1 MNNFILGIES
11 STNIALIYLLKNGEL
26 IDNFYSEE
34 KNKHD
39 ELLAQNISEILTK
52 NKLKVSDIDAIA
64 CSAGP
69 GSFTGLR
76 VGASLAKGL
85 AFVNDIKIIPIS
97 FFELT
102 LSLVNDFANSA
113 IILPSH
119 GDIYYYSEAKNYK
132 NNNTIY
138 LKKKSEIIEENIEIF
153 GISNHQDLN
162 IVNNNNPINLENIIK
177 IALNKFKLNEF
188 ILAEEFVPNYHQ
200 EFQVK
205 KSKK

>member
-1 MNNFILGIES
+1 MNNLILGIES
-11 STNIALIYLLKNGEL
+11 STNIALVYLIKNGEL
-26 IDNFYSEE
+26 IDSFYSNE

-39 ELLAQNISEILTK
+39 ELLAQNISEILNK
-52 NKLKVSDIDAIA
+52 NKLNVSDIDAIA

-85 AFVNDIKIIPIS
+85 AYVNDIKIIPIS

-102 LSLVNDFANSA
+102 FSLVDDREKSA

-119 GDIYYYSEAKNYK
+119 GNIYYYSDAENYIV
-132 NNNTIY
+132 NNKIY
-138 LKKKSEIIEENIEIF
+138 LKKKSEIIEEKVELF

-162 IVNNNNPINLENIIK
+162 VVNNDNPINLENIIK
-177 IALNKFKLNEF
+177 IALDKFEANEF
-188 ILAEEFVPNYHQ
+188 ISAEEFVPNYHQ
-200 EFQVK
+200 EFKVK
-205 KSKK
+205 RANK